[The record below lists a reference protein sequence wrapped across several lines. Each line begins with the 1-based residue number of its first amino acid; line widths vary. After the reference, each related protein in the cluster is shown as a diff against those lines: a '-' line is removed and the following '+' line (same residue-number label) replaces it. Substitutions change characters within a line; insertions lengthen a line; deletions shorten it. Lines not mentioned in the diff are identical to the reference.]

1 MVPPF
6 FKVFTL
12 VGNNNQDGDYPEQGP
27 VGAEVEEQPK
37 QKICVDINSI
47 EDVQQQGNW
56 RRVAIPVP
64 ADQQQPA
71 PIDDID
77 FIAPVAR
84 PRRPGAQIAR
94 PARRH
99 RDIFEINPTCFILH
113 MKNGNSWNVMGSFD
127 EFVEMLTNFRSKMEV
142 VK

>member
-1 MVPPF
+1 MIAPF

-12 VGNNNQDGDYPEQGP
+12 VGNNHPDHDFEQGP
-27 VGAEVEEQPK
+27 VGGEVEEQPK

-56 RRVAIPVP
+56 RRVAVPVP
-64 ADQQQPA
+64 ADQQQP
-71 PIDDID
+71 IDDID
-77 FIAPVAR
+77 FIQPVAR

-99 RDIFEINPTCFILH
+99 RDVFEINPTCFILH
-113 MKNGNSWNVMGSFD
+113 MKNGNSWNVVGSFD
-127 EFVEMLTNFRSKMEV
+127 EFVEMLTNFRAKKEV
-142 VK
+142 V